1 VTHPYNTER
10 LRSLYDNIL
19 NDNIHTLRAG
29 GKTDPSLFNAK
40 NDDRMSLVV
49 LLRLSDEVSRNIADY
64 SRNLSMIEP
73 DLYIYPECDY
83 HITVMDILKGAKGR
97 LLPANTTDYIS
108 AIESCSADITK
119 FCIGFHGLTASD
131 NVIMVK
137 GFYDAPLQI
146 FRERLRTS
154 LKSRGLSLEER
165 YETVSCHVSIA
176 RISKPLSN
184 PDELID
190 FIKLPHDFGVMT
202 VDCMEIS
209 FHNWYDTQTTVLG
222 NILLS

>member
-1 VTHPYNTER
+1 
-10 LRSLYDNIL
+10 
-19 NDNIHTLRAG
+19 
-29 GKTDPSLFNAK
+29 
-40 NDDRMSLVV
+40 
-49 LLRLSDEVSRNIADY
+49 
-64 SRNLSMIEP
+64 
-73 DLYIYPECDY
+73 
-83 HITVMDILKGAKGR
+83 
-97 LLPANTTDYIS
+97 
-108 AIESCSADITK
+108 
-119 FCIGFHGLTASD
+119 
-131 NVIMVK
+131 
-137 GFYDAPLQI
+137 
-146 FRERLRTS
+146 LRTS

-190 FIKLPHDFGVMT
+190 SIKLPHDFGVMT